1 MQWCSFCCC
10 FPALIKCQRQSQ
22 KTKQLE
28 RKMCSQ
34 NPNTDDFNCQ
44 RRHKKEQVKW
54 VTPSFSLLILSQ
66 AWLTSCDEKG
76 DTWENRPRRM
86 LTWKIHINPLV
97 CECWQSLRLLE
108 TIHVQLLH
116 ICGKQNSTRTEDT
129 DAQMDFCITQLPKYI
144 LSSKWLKVKNYPSM
158 FFLNTYT
165 EQVNLGIFSWFS
177 DVPLTFSF

>member
-44 RRHKKEQVKW
+44 RRHKKDQVKW

-76 DTWENRPRRM
+76 DIRENRPRRM

-108 TIHVQLLH
+108 TIHIQLLSYMWKTKLNKNRRH
-116 ICGKQNSTRTEDT
+116 RCTKEALWYKNPQVHFVFKVIKSE
-129 DAQMDFCITQLPKYI
+129 K
-144 LSSKWLKVKNYPSM
+144 LS
-158 FFLNTYT
+158 LN
-165 EQVNLGIFSWFS
+165 VFS
-177 DVPLTFSF
+177 

>member
-10 FPALIKCQRQSQ
+10 FSALIKCQRQSQ

-44 RRHKKEQVKW
+44 RRHKKDQVKW

-76 DTWENRPRRM
+76 DTRENRPRRM

-108 TIHVQLLH
+108 TIHIQLLSYMWKTKLNKNRRH
-116 ICGKQNSTRTEDT
+116 RCTKEALWYKNPQVHFVFKVIKSE
-129 DAQMDFCITQLPKYI
+129 K
-144 LSSKWLKVKNYPSM
+144 LS
-158 FFLNTYT
+158 LN
-165 EQVNLGIFSWFS
+165 VFS
-177 DVPLTFSF
+177 